1 MATTTTMEDTAL
13 AIARVNRTRALSVAG
28 AAIAALAVWA
38 VAVPLLGLDLLVRF
52 GNGAPQAVGIDF
64 VLGASL
70 VASLFGWG
78 LLAVLERRTSRAR
91 TIWTAVAIV
100 VVLVSLSLPLSTGIT
115 MSTRAALGLMHVAVA
130 AVLIPALRRGSPRR
144 SGSTPA
150 QWRTLKHST

>member
-1 MATTTTMEDTAL
+1 VREGADPRTAVETG
-13 AIARVNRTRALSVAG
+13 RSS
-28 AAIAALAVWA
+28 
-38 VAVPLLGLDLLVRF
+38 
-52 GNGAPQAVGIDF
+52 GNGAPRAVGIDF

-115 MSTRAALGLMHVAVA
+115 MSSRAALDLISCQRA
-130 AVLIPALRRGSPRR
+130 AKTVWMARRLALGVGEAEIDSRPPRQRQGGVRQPVGDCIQSAGRPSP
-144 SGSTPA
+144 
-150 QWRTLKHST
+150 